1 MSVLNVLDGSLPID
15 SSQVIHDITL
25 TYTNST
31 GSATVNVPSTYVC
44 SGSGNICML
53 WLPYVGT
60 FAVGNGNTF
69 TITIPNEIIPTQTIT
84 FYGFRYSLAN
94 NSIVLRLTAGSNI
107 IAATN
112 MDSNTLAEGGF
123 TLSGINIFEQ
133 YITYQIN

>member
-1 MSVLNVLDGSLPID
+1 MSVLNVLDGSLPVD

-25 TYTNST
+25 TYTNNT
-31 GSATVNVPSTYVC
+31 GSANVVVPTNYVC
-44 SGSGNICML
+44 SGNVCML

-94 NSIVLRLTAGSNI
+94 NSIVARLTAGSNI

-112 MDSNTLAEGGF
+112 MDSNTLAEGVF
-123 TLSGINIFEQ
+123 LLVQ
-133 YITYQIN
+133 